1 MNYNKYGH
9 GQSANFVYDSMEMCD
24 LIEYGEVVGSDG
36 HVVPED
42 DHEVL
47 LQLVR
52 PAQQL
57 QRRQRTGERQ
67 GLQEGAAPPY
77 PDM

>member
-1 MNYNKYGH
+1 
-9 GQSANFVYDSMEMCD
+9 MELCD
-24 LIEYGEVVGSDG
+24 LVEYGEVVGGDG
-36 HVVPED
+36 RIVPED

-57 QRRQRTGERQ
+57 QRGQRTGERQ
-67 GLQEGAAPPY
+67 GLQEGAAPPA